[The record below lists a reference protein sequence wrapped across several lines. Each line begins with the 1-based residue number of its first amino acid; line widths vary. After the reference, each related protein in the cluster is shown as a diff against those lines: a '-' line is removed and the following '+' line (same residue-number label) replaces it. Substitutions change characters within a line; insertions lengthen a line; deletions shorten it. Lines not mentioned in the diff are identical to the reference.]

1 MIGRGSNN
9 FYPVVPAKA
18 GTHNPCLSG
27 ESKVEDT
34 SDSCFVVRTRH
45 GVWVPA
51 FAGTTRNVPRTSS
64 SPPIQISNSQ
74 ASSPVFFNGAGYAV
88 FPPSPF
94 GLSADRPF
102 FPLGKKPRDGA
113 PSGAPVFQLP
123 HPLLK
128 DAGASRR
135 STAAISVPGAVL
147 PGTDPGGFRLN
158 PIRRAFTR

>member
-94 GLSADRPF
+94 GLRRIGPF
-102 FPLGKKPRDGA
+102 FLSAKSRGDGA
-113 PSGAPVFQLP
+113 PSGAPGLQLP
-123 HPLLK
+123 HH
-128 DAGASRR
+128 
-135 STAAISVPGAVL
+135 
-147 PGTDPGGFRLN
+147 
-158 PIRRAFTR
+158 